1 AVEYLV
7 GVRSPHGAWWSIA
20 YTQGDRPAVTQVAA
34 LTGVWG
40 VTALITLPASA
51 VAAAAAPAA
60 GVGERLAVLVAA
72 VAVVAATLGYGK
84 RRAARPPGGE
94 AVHVGV
100 AGSPDLPV
108 PAGSSEGVALL
119 KQYADQ

>member
-1 AVEYLV
+1 TRGYLVEGRVLAAAAAFPVAWAAVEYLV

-100 AGSPDLPV
+100 AG
-108 PAGSSEGVALL
+108 
-119 KQYADQ
+119 